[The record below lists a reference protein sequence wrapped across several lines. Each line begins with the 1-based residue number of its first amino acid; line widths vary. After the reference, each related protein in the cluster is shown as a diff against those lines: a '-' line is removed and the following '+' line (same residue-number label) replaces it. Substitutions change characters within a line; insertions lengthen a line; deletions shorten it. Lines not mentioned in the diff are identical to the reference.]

1 MPTPTNTR
9 RRSQGSGKPRADRA
23 ALADDDAAEAM
34 RADTQETIRLNR
46 QRRSSSESTGRELTE
61 AAKAVAEIVRVIEQG
76 GWHRAYPTG

>member
-1 MPTPTNTR
+1 
-9 RRSQGSGKPRADRA
+9 
-23 ALADDDAAEAM
+23 M